1 MDGMQKNG
9 IIFKDRNSE
18 RIPCCPFCTSR
29 DVIKYGKQK
38 NKVQRYQCNT
48 CSKIFNERYGTL
60 FYKRRLSDDQILQV
74 IYLFLTGYPIGKM
87 PPMFE
92 ATDYT
97 IRSILKDVLLQF
109 QKFKRYVMIPVD
121 YVPEVIEIDEIY
133 VKLQGKEKFY
143 GWLAYDPKNKFI
155 IDFVIGKRDDET
167 LEELFMKL
175 KRFRG
180 KVRLVLI
187 DGYQGYEKFISSY
200 LGLKKGKPVTGVI
213 NKSRFNRKTG
223 RFYTYGLFG
232 KSGGTVDKVIQEFGI
247 GLTITT
253 ALIENLNSFIRDNVQ
268 HMRRRGKGLS
278 RVFDW
283 MVDIFRGY
291 FFYHN
296 FVKPHWG
303 LSRRSSENWLVD
315 GVTPAMSC
323 GIVFT
328 RFSLYDILTFS
339 PTLD

>member
-1 MDGMQKNG
+1 MQKNG
-9 IIFKDRNSE
+9 IIFKNKDVE
-18 RIPCCPFCTSR
+18 EIPCCPFCDSG
-29 DVIKYGKQK
+29 DVIKFGKQR

-48 CSKIFNERYGTL
+48 CHKIFNERYGTL
-60 FYKRRLSDDQILQV
+60 FYKKHLSDDQILQIV
-74 IYLFLTGYPIGKM
+74 YLFLTGYAIGKM

-92 ATDYT
+92 VTDYT
-97 IRSILKDVLLQF
+97 IRRILREVLLQF
-109 QKFKRYVMIPVD
+109 HKFKRYVMIPVD

-133 VKLQGKEKFY
+133 VKLQGKKTFY
-143 GWLAYDPKNKFI
+143 GWLAYDAKNKFI
-155 IDFVIGKRDDET
+155 IDFVIGKRNDET

-200 LGLKKGKPVTGVI
+200 LGIKRKKPITGVI
-213 NKSRFNRKTG
+213 NKSRFNKKTG

-232 KSGGTVDKVIQEFGI
+232 KSGKTVDKIIQELGI
-247 GLTITT
+247 GTTITT

-268 HMRRRGKGLS
+268 YMRRRGKGLS
-278 RVFDW
+278 RVLDW
-283 MVDIFRGY
+283 MVDIFLGY
-291 FFYHN
+291 FFFHN

-303 LSRRSSENWLVD
+303 LSKRSSKNWIEV
-315 GVTPAMSC
+315 GVTPAMAC
-323 GIVFT
+323 GITFT
-328 RFSLYDILTFS
+328 TFSLYGILTFS